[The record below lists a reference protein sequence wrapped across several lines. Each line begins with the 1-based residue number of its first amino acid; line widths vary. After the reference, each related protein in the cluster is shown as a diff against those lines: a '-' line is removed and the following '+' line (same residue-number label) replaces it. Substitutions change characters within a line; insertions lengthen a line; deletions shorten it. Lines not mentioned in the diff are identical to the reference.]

1 MKDATSQLSPS
12 PNTVAEDPNAT
23 PDRTAELPPEP
34 ARQFAIR
41 TKASGDLSS
50 KPNRTV
56 LLAGAAAV
64 IVLLLFVLVSIP
76 GHKTKPGKPATI
88 SQPAVDHSG
97 GVDTDKSLF
106 PITNSD
112 QPVSKTPDGGF
123 VGERDLERTATRP
136 APTQPEVPSFPGGT
150 LGSIPPFDSDQNNP
164 PAPNP
169 SSSDTRD
176 ETIEAKKQR
185 EEPSLVFVLKKESP
199 ELRNTDTSLLGPD
212 SSLGLAVGTRLR
224 AKLEATAST
233 AVRTPVIAV
242 IEYDYQKSGEII
254 VPAGAKALGHIEQSD
269 RSGYVSIRFDS
280 LLMPDGSSSAFDAV
294 ATDMRLRPLKGR
306 VEGKNAGKGVLVRSL
321 SGIGQVGA
329 VLAGRSGGLAG
340 PLSEGDLVRER
351 VGTNIGES
359 ADQEIARLSVTEHIV
374 VSVDANTPIYVVVDR
389 GPRPTPNRDSDRRPA
404 TASESL
410 DSLRQI
416 LQLQR
421 ELNQSA
427 ATTQ

>member
-1 MKDATSQLSPS
+1 MKDATSQASPS
-12 PNTVAEDPNAT
+12 PITVAEDPNAT

-34 ARQFAIR
+34 ARQFATR
-41 TKASGDLSS
+41 TKASADLSS

-76 GHKTKPGKPATI
+76 GHKTKPGKPATT
-88 SQPAVDHSG
+88 SRPAVDHTA
-97 GVDTDKSLF
+97 GVDSDKSLF

-112 QPVSKTPDGGF
+112 QPVIKTPDGGF
-123 VGERDLERTATRP
+123 VGEQDLERTATRP
-136 APTQPEVPSFPGGT
+136 APAQPEVPSFPGGT

-164 PAPNP
+164 PTPKP
-169 SSSDTRD
+169 SSSDTG
-176 ETIEAKKQR
+176 EQTIEKKQR

-199 ELRNTDTSLLGPD
+199 ELRNTDTNLLGPD

-254 VPAGAKALGHIEQSD
+254 VPAGAKALGHIEQAD

-294 ATDMRLRPLKGR
+294 ATDLRLRPLKGR

-329 VLAGRSGGLAG
+329 VLLGRSGGLAG

-359 ADQEIARLSVTEHIV
+359 ADQEVARLSVTEHTV

-389 GPRPTPNRDSDRRPA
+389 GPRPATRDSDRRPA
-404 TASESL
+404 SGSL